1 MKVLFLLLIS
11 AASSLKLENQYN
23 GEYDSPYV
31 VGEFESRKRELI
43 HSRDNVE

>member
-11 AASSLKLENQYN
+11 AASSLKLETP
-23 GEYDSPYV
+23 YD
-31 VGEFESRKRELI
+31 EFVARKKELQ